1 MIPSPKADHPENY
14 TSDTSNN
21 TTRSQPLSLD
31 PLIKLMVAYELR
43 GLNDIAVDTLDRFA
57 DRLKERL
64 DTEHAIQ
71 PGYRKVDPPIE
82 PQPPT
87 PWYQRKIQ
95 AKALCC
101 GNIIPQPRA
110 GSNH

>member
-1 MIPSPKADHPENY
+1 MICRDPIAEADHPENY

-31 PLIKLMVAYELR
+31 QFIKLMVAFELH

-64 DTEHAIQ
+64 DTEHAIRLLADPHCR
-71 PGYRKVDPPIE
+71 PGPLRRFVRNARRSVRRRMRSLKE
-82 PQPPT
+82 
-87 PWYQRKIQ
+87 R
-95 AKALCC
+95 
-101 GNIIPQPRA
+101 
-110 GSNH
+110 